1 MNFLSLIK
9 RKLLYKIKK
18 KISIDNDE
26 FSSESLDA
34 LFNYY
39 GSDKAD
45 YFSKTQGH
53 GFSKF
58 YVEKLQH
65 LREKEINILEIG
77 SFAGASAA
85 SFIKY
90 FKNSKVFC
98 FDINL
103 SLIHI

>member
-39 GSDKAD
+39 GSDKAVVLKNTND
-45 YFSKTQGH
+45 QGH
-53 GFSKF
+53 GFSKY
-58 YVEKLQH
+58 YVKH
-65 LREKEINILEIG
+65 L
-77 SFAGASAA
+77 
-85 SFIKY
+85 
-90 FKNSKVFC
+90 
-98 FDINL
+98 INL
-103 SLIHI
+103 KKIVLWWAELIVPTIYF